1 VRETNKGKR
10 FEAFALSAC
19 EDLIS
24 FMELVTNYMQM
35 RLKVKVFGAEYST
48 EVRIILPQI
57 NTDKKDFWGVFP
69 WRLPY

>member
-24 FMELVTNYMQM
+24 FLELNTNYMQI
-35 RLKVKVFGAEYST
+35 RPKVKAFGVEIST
-48 EVRIILPQI
+48 EVRKGGRAEAETFHCQRAMD
-57 NTDKKDFWGVFP
+57 TKF
-69 WRLPY
+69 